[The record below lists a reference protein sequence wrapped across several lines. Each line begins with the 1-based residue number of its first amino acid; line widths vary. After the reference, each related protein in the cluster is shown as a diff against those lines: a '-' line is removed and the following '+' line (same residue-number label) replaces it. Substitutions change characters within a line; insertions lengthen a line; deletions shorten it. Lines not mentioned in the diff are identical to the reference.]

1 MSRPAHW
8 YPLAGSDPVP
18 GDPSVVA
25 QAASD
30 YASVADAI
38 KTAADRLRAIADLRA
53 NTSKAVAAV
62 ADKASDVAGKIDR
75 AHGRY
80 VAVGQ
85 ALGTYASALSRAQSD
100 SLQAYYDAQAAQ
112 SDLDSAAARVT
123 RASTAAD
130 SAPDTA
136 TDDDLARLDRTL
148 TSARHDRDDAD
159 AALAAARRKL
169 DAATDDRDRA
179 ARQATETIR
188 DAVKADGLKDSWWK
202 NFTATIAPYCAVIS
216 KIAGIIASVAGVLA
230 LVLCWVP
237 VLGEVLAAVAAIATA
252 VKLLADLG
260 LVADGKGSWGDVGWD
275 VFALATFG
283 AGRVLGVAARSVGT
297 GSRAV
302 ARIEGTALMRSMS
315 RLQRVNAGLP
325 RQAGPSAFRSLLGE
339 GAPASR
345 LVARTQLRT
354 SATTFLGALRQGS
367 TWETLHPKEIFG
379 LFTRLDEISFGQG
392 AQNLGAGLRDW
403 RAMAGA
409 LQGDTA
415 LTNLGTGVGQTSA
428 VILEHSTGA
437 RAAMTNANVA
447 FTALSGFTTLGSV
460 DTTVGIR
467 GMVDAV
473 HDGTP
478 LSVSILSPFT
488 DVPSLWA
495 PSPVDRLH
503 LP

>member
-1 MSRPAHW
+1 MTRPAHW
-8 YPLAGSDPVP
+8 YPLAASDPVP
-18 GDPSVVA
+18 GEPSTVS

-30 YASVADAI
+30 YTAVADAI
-38 KTAADRLRAIADLRA
+38 KGAADRLRELSDLRKYR
-53 NTSKAVAAV
+53 SKAVTAV
-62 ADKASDVAGKIDR
+62 ADRAEDVADKIDK

-80 VAVGQ
+80 VAVGA
-85 ALGTYASALSRAQSD
+85 ALSTYSSALSTAQAD
-100 SLQAYYDAQAAQ
+100 SLQAYYDAQSAQ
-112 SDLDSAAARVT
+112 ADLDSASTSVT
-123 RASTAAD
+123 RAARALD
-130 SAPDTA
+130 AAPDD
-136 TDDDLARLDRTL
+136 TDDADMATLRRTL
-148 TSARHDRDDAD
+148 SRARDDRDDAD

-169 DAATDDRDRA
+169 EAAVDDRDRA
-179 ARQATETIR
+179 ARRAADAIR
-188 DAVKADGLKDSWWK
+188 DAVKKDGLHDSWWK
-202 NFTATIAPYCAVIS
+202 NFTAAIAPYCEIIS
-216 KIAGIIASVAGVLA
+216 KIAGIIASVAGILA

-297 GSRAV
+297 GSRAA

-325 RQAGPSAFRSLLGE
+325 RQAGPSAFQSLLGE
-339 GAPASR
+339 GAPTSR
-345 LVARTQLRT
+345 LAARTLLRT
-354 SATTFLGALRQGS
+354 SATTFGGALKQGS
-367 TWETLHPKEIFG
+367 TWGSLAPREILG
-379 LFTRLDEISFGQG
+379 VFTRLDEISFSQG
-392 AQNLGAGLRDW
+392 ARNLGAGLRDW

-415 LTNLGTGVGQTSA
+415 LTNVGTGVGQTSS
-428 VILEHSTGA
+428 VILERSPGA
-437 RAAMTNANVA
+437 RVAVSNANAA
-447 FTALSGFTTLGSV
+447 FTALTGLTTMGSV

-467 GMVDAV
+467 GIVDAV

-478 LSVSILSPFT
+478 LSVSLLSPFT